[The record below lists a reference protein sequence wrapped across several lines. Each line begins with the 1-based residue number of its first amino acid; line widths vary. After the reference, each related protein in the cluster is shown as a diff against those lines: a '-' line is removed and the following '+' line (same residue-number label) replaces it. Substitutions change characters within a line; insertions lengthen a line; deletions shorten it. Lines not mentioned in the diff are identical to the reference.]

1 MKIEYEKEAYWSIHD
16 PAVHHSIQRFDRV
29 CEMFLHLRTEG
40 KVLMKNW
47 STQLKSSED
56 VVLLI
61 VVPEEIHKFLYFMV
75 LSFWLLPKPLYSCT
89 AC

>member
-1 MKIEYEKEAYWSIHD
+1 
-16 PAVHHSIQRFDRV
+16 
-29 CEMFLHLRTEG
+29 MFSHLRTEG

-47 STQLKSSED
+47 AIQLKSSED

-75 LSFWLLPKPLYSCT
+75 LSFWLLPKPLYRCT